1 MEKTFGLEEKK
12 CDFLSKVTMGRPS
25 GKSILKPRFMVDKMG
40 VSPPAIVRALLH
52 ERWKFLILLAFTHGL
67 WFALIDIGKRIQSS
81 PSKIH
86 QKSASQ
92 ET

>member
-12 CDFLSKVTMGRPS
+12 CDFLSKITMGRTFS
-25 GKSILKPRFMVDKMG
+25 ESTLKPRFMVDKMG
-40 VSPPAIVRALLH
+40 VSPPAIVRTLLH
-52 ERWKFLILLAFTHGL
+52 ERWKFLILLAFTRGL
-67 WFALIDIGKRIQSS
+67 WFALIDIGRRIQSS

-86 QKSASQ
+86 QKSISQ